1 MSTASAKQIRSAK
14 RLRVTPQKPDF
25 DLSSAFHYTIHNDTS
40 SVPLLI
46 SIPDP
51 GDECPITAMPIS
63 DPSATADLTF
73 IPENLR
79 VFCPARPTH
88 TKATLPCGH
97 SFSAMHLL
105 YYWARKSMRCP
116 CCRDGTD
123 APATTESIPKHFRSE
138 MARKIESSMVQEA
151 LEVDEENQQAAF
163 FVAQALRAEASL
175 AHSYS
180 AISFTSDYDEDVTGF
195 YGRQFSYVDLAT
207 EGLLSLRV
215 TYYERNQESDLLRM
229 NVVLSSML
237 HSDPESG
244 ARIRR
249 EVLQH
254 VEGANGARRIIVAHH
269 GEGGNM
275 PREEQEA
282 LVAAFPSL
290 VRDMS
295 QRTFVPG
302 RNTITTINQ
311 LMQGGFR
318 MFKLSVVARFPGA
331 RSPVDIETSDRI
343 TVSAET
349 MRDCRLILSGNS
361 RSLGAG
367 ISVSQFH
374 INFADEEQ
382 LKISSIEW
390 VPHEGHL
397 NWFRME

>member
-1 MSTASAKQIRSAK
+1 MSSAATKIIRSAK
-14 RLRVTPQKPDF
+14 RPRSAPKNQM
-25 DLSSAFHYTIHNDTS
+25 DLSSAFHYTIQSDAS

-51 GDECPITAMPIS
+51 TEECPITSLPIS

-151 LEVDEENQQAAF
+151 LEADEENQQAAF

-175 AHSYS
+175 AHAYS
-180 AISFTSDYDEDVTGF
+180 AISFTSDYDEDSGF
-195 YGRQFSYVDLAT
+195 YGRQFSYLDLAT

-215 TYYERNQESDLLRM
+215 TYYERTQESDLLRM

-244 ARIRR
+244 ARIQR

-254 VEGANGARRIIVAHH
+254 VEGANGARRILVAHH
-269 GEGGNM
+269 GEGNNIS
-275 PREEQEA
+275 REERDA
-282 LVAAFPSL
+282 VVHTFPAL

-311 LMQGGFR
+311 LMHGGFR

-349 MRDCRLILSGNS
+349 MRDCRLIVSGNS

-367 ISVSQFH
+367 IAVSQFH
-374 INFADEEQ
+374 VNFTDEEPMR
-382 LKISSIEW
+382 ISSIEW